1 MESEQVISKT
11 IEPSTIEQLLT
22 QGEFVYELYAILVH
36 NGGAFGGHYFAYIKN
51 QQDMWYNF
59 NDSTVS
65 PISDTELMNT
75 FGGAGMPNTA
85 YMLLYRKV
93 NSSNEISP
101 VPEVFSQ

>member
-51 QQDMWYNF
+51 
-59 NDSTVS
+59 
-65 PISDTELMNT
+65 
-75 FGGAGMPNTA
+75 
-85 YMLLYRKV
+85 
-93 NSSNEISP
+93 
-101 VPEVFSQ
+101 